1 MYEYPTMSP
10 NNTTTFEIS
19 CNDSFHHFQF
29 QPPSSFDIF
38 TGVVMILIIVISLTG
53 NIMILYAFLSTPK
66 LRMVNNYFLMN
77 LTLSD
82 IITASLVIPFD
93 VDIKINGIS
102 SWTHGIAMCKVWTN
116 AYTVSV
122 PTSILTLC
130 VVSIDRYQAISNP
143 LGYRAGVTLT
153 PIKAVCLIIGV
164 WGLSVFMA
172 LLPVITGPPLN
183 ETLSRDLPPNCPD
196 VYFCYFDI
204 SPSYSA
210 AVTIIAFILPSVV
223 MAALYVRM
231 YIIITY
237 ERHVSDDFNM
247 ERMGQN
253 RSEVNKNGRNIIQ
266 NVRSSKVEEILE
278 IKVEF
283 HKDRSDKN
291 MKKNGI
297 NEERLP
303 ETNNGETKD
312 GINKGIDKNN
322 ENNKTVQNTREI
334 CDDGDGR
341 NWIEKP
347 TERIRISHKDKRE
360 NNEANVGQFGNADER
375 IIKGCDKD
383 RSDQN
388 NEEENMLN
396 HKTKGIKKEE
406 KWHKKIK
413 RKIGRHDG
421 GNYSKGWLTDGNEG
435 KCDKK
440 RKNGKKDEDTIVMNN
455 NNDENKRNGSRSNTT
470 NSRMSGG
477 MKRMRQNEFR
487 IKQKYQ
493 TKVARHFSVIVL
505 VQLLCWYPFS
515 VVGLVYNL
523 CDGCEHKLLSS
534 SAQYFLLTIGYLSCA
549 VNPYLY
555 AYQQRSFR
563 QVFKRMFGIKGK

>member
-1 MYEYPTMSP
+1 
-10 NNTTTFEIS
+10 
-19 CNDSFHHFQF
+19 
-29 QPPSSFDIF
+29 SSFDIF

-53 NIMILYAFLSTPK
+53 NIMILYAFLTTPK

-102 SWTHGIAMCKVWTN
+102 SWTHGIAMCKIWTN

-143 LGYRAGVTLT
+143 LKYRAGMTLT
-153 PIKAVCLIIGV
+153 RTKAVCLITGV

-183 ETLSRDLPPNCPD
+183 ETLSRDLPP
-196 VYFCYFDI
+196 
-204 SPSYSA
+204 
-210 AVTIIAFILPSVV
+210 IARI
-223 MAALYVRM
+223 
-231 YIIITY
+231 
-237 ERHVSDDFNM
+237 
-247 ERMGQN
+247 
-253 RSEVNKNGRNIIQ
+253 
-266 NVRSSKVEEILE
+266 
-278 IKVEF
+278 
-283 HKDRSDKN
+283 
-291 MKKNGI
+291 
-297 NEERLP
+297 RLP

-312 GINKGIDKNN
+312 VINTGIEENKRYGDSKTAQNQRDFYKNAH
-322 ENNKTVQNTREI
+322 E
-334 CDDGDGR
+334 R
-341 NWIEKP
+341 NRTGKA
-347 TERIRISHKDKRE
+347 TERNRISHKYKKE
-360 NNEANVGQFGNADER
+360 NNGAKVGQFGNADEK

-383 RSDQN
+383 RSNQN
-388 NEEENMLN
+388 NEEENLLN
-396 HKTKGIKKEE
+396 ENNRGKEKE
-406 KWHKKIK
+406 RKWHEKMK
-413 RKIGRHDG
+413 RKIGKNDEE
-421 GNYSKGWLTDGNEG
+421 NYLKVWTTNRNGA

-440 RKNGKKDEDTIVMNN
+440 RKNDED
-455 NNDENKRNGSRSNTT
+455 DRRNERV
-470 NSRMSGG
+470 
-477 MKRMRQNEFR
+477 KRMGQDDFR
-487 IKQKYQ
+487 MKQKYQ

-515 VVGLVYNL
+515 AVGLVYNL

-534 SAQYFLLTIGYLSCA
+534 SAQYFLLAIGYLSCA